1 MMLSDRIYLL
11 TNAFLSDIISSVLL
25 EIRKRKKEMFI
36 FNIAEQ
42 LLSNVAATYIDPSAV
57 STLLVSISTV
67 AIALGAAVVIFV
79 RRAKKKVTKALHIDE
94 NANKEVEDEIVIKE
108 DEE

>member
-1 MMLSDRIYLL
+1 MFIFDLAKQLL
-11 TNAFLSDIISSVLL
+11 TNV
-25 EIRKRKKEMFI
+25 
-36 FNIAEQ
+36 N
-42 LLSNVAATYIDPSAV
+42 AAYIDPSAV

-94 NANKEVEDEIVIKE
+94 NANKEVEEEIVIKD